1 MQQRKKYQQIPITA
15 LSLISKIGTKFPI
28 TNFNVITPDTWQIII
43 YYFII
48 YIIYYRHKIKKIQ
61 KYSFNQK
68 IILKISKYVYSKRKI
83 IIRVF
88 IIILI
93 SSIIIK
99 KIPGDLKIYFVDVG
113 QGDCCLIET
122 PKHQKILIDGG
133 GQKNFD
139 IGKNTLLPYLF
150 NRKIL
155 EIDYCII
162 SHFDQD
168 HCGGILYILEQIKVK
183 NVIIGK
189 QYEDSTNYNK
199 FKEIVKKQNLNVK
212 IVEAG
217 MRINIEKNLYFDVLW
232 PDSQK
237 MISDNAINNN
247 SLVCKLNYNKFSML
261 FTGDIEEIA
270 EKEIVSKYENNTSIL
285 KSTILKTAHHG
296 SKTSS
301 IEKILDVV
309 KPQYAFIGV
318 GENNTF
324 GHPSNITIENLE
336 KRKIK
341 IYRTDKMG
349 EICIKI
355 TKKAIIKINT
365 KLNTS

>member
-1 MQQRKKYQQIPITA
+1 MVLKIEIPE
-15 LSLISKIGTKFPI
+15 
-28 TNFNVITPDTWQIII
+28 N
-43 YYFII
+43 
-48 YIIYYRHKIKKIQ
+48 
-61 KYSFNQK
+61 
-68 IILKISKYVYSKRKI
+68 IILSKNDELV
-83 IIRVF
+83 IRFTNTQNATCTVHTPSND
-88 IIILI
+88 L
-93 SSIIIK
+93 SIVPK
-99 KIPGDLKIYFVDVG
+99 STAAESHNTSLLSFVN
-113 QGDCCLIET
+113 QL
-122 PKHQKILIDGG
+122 
-133 GQKNFD
+133 
-139 IGKNTLLPYLF
+139 
-150 NRKIL
+150 
-155 EIDYCII
+155 
-162 SHFDQD
+162 
-168 HCGGILYILEQIKVK
+168 
-183 NVIIGK
+183 
-189 QYEDSTNYNK
+189 
-199 FKEIVKKQNLNVK
+199 
-212 IVEAG
+212 
-217 MRINIEKNLYFDVLW
+217 RINIEKNLYFDVLW